1 MEKDVT
7 YIARRYRK
15 GRFSTDRGWK
25 RLGIAPSAGWRRM
38 RVAAAIASVVVLS
51 AVGAIVYHRY
61 SLPEAPATVQPQP
74 EISAEVVRVID
85 FEDAPLTTVVAK
97 ISEVYGVEVTGM
109 PDNADDYR
117 LSLHYEGNAGALVE
131 TINEILGTNMAVKE

>member
-15 GRFSTDRGWK
+15 GRFSADRGWK

-61 SLPEAPATVQPQP
+61 SLPEAPATVQP
-74 EISAEVVRVID
+74 EISAERVRVID
-85 FEDAPLTTVVAK
+85 FEDAPLPTVVAK

-131 TINEILGTNMAVKE
+131 TINEILGTNMAVME

>member
-1 MEKDVT
+1 
-7 YIARRYRK
+7 
-15 GRFSTDRGWK
+15 
-25 RLGIAPSAGWRRM
+25 M

-61 SLPEAPATVQPQP
+61 SLPEAPATVQP
-74 EISAEVVRVID
+74 EISAERVRVID
-85 FEDAPLTTVVAK
+85 FEDAPLPTVVAK

-131 TINEILGTNMAVKE
+131 TINEILGTNMAVME